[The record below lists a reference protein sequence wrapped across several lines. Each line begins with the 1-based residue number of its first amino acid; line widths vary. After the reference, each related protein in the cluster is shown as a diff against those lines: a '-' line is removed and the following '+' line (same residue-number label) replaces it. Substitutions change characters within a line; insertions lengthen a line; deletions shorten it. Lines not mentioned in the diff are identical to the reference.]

1 MNYSTLQE
9 AYNIDTFEK
18 KPKPSHKSR
27 NPNGG
32 SGGTNTPSPSSSSS
46 NTSPAF
52 VESSKLAL
60 SSCSPLQ
67 APTYNIPISND
78 CKREHEAAMN
88 VYTSANNNLSN
99 MMNTIPS
106 SVSGVSGVSDGFANF
121 DNSANAANAANA
133 ANTANPIS
141 SFNANI
147 NNSQPLPPS
156 QQQQSSSSALLP
168 AQNQFQQGNNQFQP
182 AQNLFNGLKGSNNV
196 MPYYDE
202 DLEQY
207 FNISNL
213 NDEVKYNPNDNSKIN
228 PYMPNN
234 NKQSYTNNDTAEYT
248 NSNTSIKNGNN
259 LLNNSSYNLTTEE
272 KKSAEEAIA
281 YLKSIEDKINGSNGI
296 ASGYNRNTVAD
307 PVIPAVNTGP
317 VGFKTPA
324 PVKDAKDIKDAKDAK
339 DAKTGGAD
347 NYIYNAIFNISIL
360 LVIGIAVIL
369 LCDQIVELSINIGMK
384 RTINILEPFIRAH
397 AAAQAA
403 AAQAAAAQ
411 AAAAQQMN

>member
-27 NPNGG
+27 NGTSG
-32 SGGTNTPSPSSSSS
+32 SGANTPSSSS

-52 VESSKLAL
+52 VETSKLAL

-106 SVSGVSGVSDGFANF
+106 SVSSGGSGVSGNDGFTNF
-121 DNSANAANAANA
+121 ENSANNS
-133 ANTANPIS
+133 TNPIN

-147 NNSQPLPPS
+147 NNSQPLP
-156 QQQQSSSSALLP
+156 QQQSSSFSLQP
-168 AQNQFQQGNNQFQP
+168 AQNQYQQG
-182 AQNLFNGLKGSNNV
+182 QNLFNGLKGSNNV

-228 PYMPNN
+228 SYMPNN

-281 YLKSIEDKINGSNGI
+281 YLKSIEDKINGSNGV
-296 ASGYNRNTVAD
+296 ASGYNRNTIAD
-307 PVIPAVNTGP
+307 PVIPVVNTGP
-317 VGFKTPA
+317 VGFKTPTPA
-324 PVKDAKDIKDAKDAK
+324 ASAASPTVPVSAKDAK
-339 DAKTGGAD
+339 AATPAD

-360 LVIGIAVIL
+360 LVIGIAIIL

-403 AAQAAAAQ
+403 AAAQ
-411 AAAAQQMN
+411 AQQMN

>member
-18 KPKPSHKSR
+18 KPKSSHKSK
-27 NPNGG
+27 NASG
-32 SGGTNTPSPSSSSS
+32 SSNAGNSSNANQSSS
-46 NTSPAF
+46 NNNPAF
-52 VESSKLAL
+52 VETSKLAL

-78 CKREHEAAMN
+78 CKREHDEAMN
-88 VYTSANNNLSN
+88 VYTNANNNMAN

-106 SVSGVSGVSDGFANF
+106 SASGNGNDSFANF
-121 DNSANAANAANA
+121 DSSQNSASS
-133 ANTANPIS
+133 IS
-141 SFNANI
+141 SFSANI
-147 NNSQPLPPS
+147 NNSQPLT
-156 QQQQSSSSALLP
+156 QQQQQTSSQTPLL
-168 AQNQFQQGNNQFQP
+168 P
-182 AQNLFNGLKGSNNV
+182 AQNLFNGLKSSNNNV

-207 FNISNL
+207 FNINNL
-213 NDEVKYNPNDNSKIN
+213 NDEVKYNPNDNSKFN
-228 PYMPNN
+228 SYMPNN

-248 NSNTSIKNGNN
+248 NNNTSIKNGNN
-259 LLNNSSYNLTTEE
+259 LLNNSSYNLTAEE

-281 YLKSIEDKINGSNGI
+281 YLKSIEDKINGGNGV
-296 ASGYNRNTVAD
+296 ASGYNRNTIAD

-317 VGFKTPA
+317 AGFKTPVA
-324 PVKDAKDIKDAKDAK
+324 TAATAATATAIVPVKDT
-339 DAKTGGAD
+339 KTAPAAD

-360 LVIGIAVIL
+360 LVIGIAIIL

-384 RTINILEPFIRAH
+384 RTINILEPFIKAH
-397 AAAQAA
+397 VAAQ
-403 AAQAAAAQ
+403 AAAQ

>member
-18 KPKPSHKSR
+18 KSKPSNKSR

-32 SGGTNTPSPSSSSS
+32 LAGGLAGGSNGSNAANAANA

-52 VESSKLAL
+52 VETSKLAL

-78 CKREHEAAMN
+78 CKREHEEAMN
-88 VYTSANNNLSN
+88 VYTNANNNMGNNMNAIPTSINNTQHFSNGTGSGSLSSPIN
-99 MMNTIPS
+99 ASNT
-106 SVSGVSGVSDGFANF
+106 G
-121 DNSANAANAANA
+121 
-133 ANTANPIS
+133 NPNIIS
-141 SFNANI
+141 NPNNAN
-147 NNSQPLPPS
+147 NLQLSQS
-156 QQQQSSSSALLP
+156 QQSQQAPLL
-168 AQNQFQQGNNQFQP
+168 P
-182 AQNLFNGLKGSNNV
+182 AQNLFNNSNDNV

-213 NDEVKYNPNDNSKIN
+213 NDEVKYNPNNPNNSSSNTKY

-248 NSNTSIKNGNN
+248 NNNTLIKNGNN
-259 LLNNSSYNLTTEE
+259 LLNNSSYNLTPEE
-272 KKSAEEAIA
+272 KKSAEEAMA
-281 YLKSIEDKINGSNGI
+281 YLKSIEEKINGGSGSGGSL
-296 ASGYNRNTVAD
+296 ASGYNRNTIAD
-307 PVIPAVNTGP
+307 PVAPTVNTGP
-317 VGFKTPA
+317 VGFKTPEKPVAPPLPVA
-324 PVKDAKDIKDAKDAK
+324 PVVPLAKNES
-339 DAKTGGAD
+339 

-360 LVIGIAVIL
+360 LIIGIAIIL
-369 LCDQIVELSINIGMK
+369 LCDQIVELSIHIGMK

-397 AAAQAA
+397 AAAQQAA
-403 AAQAAAAQ
+403 QQAAQAAQTQ
-411 AAAAQQMN
+411 AIA

>member
-18 KPKPSHKSR
+18 KARPSHKSR
-27 NPNGG
+27 NASVATGAGNGG
-32 SGGTNTPSPSSSSS
+32 NGSNGSNASQSSSSSS
-46 NTSPAF
+46 NNPSS
-52 VESSKLAL
+52 VETSKLAL

-88 VYTSANNNLSN
+88 VYTSANNNMAN

-106 SVSGVSGVSDGFANF
+106 SASASSSASGAGTGANIDTF
-121 DNSANAANAANA
+121 GNNSANPINSFS
-133 ANTANPIS
+133 ANT
-141 SFNANI
+141 
-147 NNSQPLPPS
+147 NNSLPLTQS
-156 QQQQSSSSALLP
+156 QQQTSQSSLL
-168 AQNQFQQGNNQFQP
+168 P
-182 AQNLFNGLKGSNNV
+182 AQNLFNGNNNV

-213 NDEVKYNPNDNSKIN
+213 NDEVHYNANNNTKIAS
-228 PYMPNN
+228 YLPNN

-248 NSNTSIKNGNN
+248 NNNTNIKNGNN

-281 YLKSIEDKINGSNGI
+281 YLKSIEDKINGNGV
-296 ASGYNRNTVAD
+296 ASGYNRNTIAD
-307 PVIPAVNTGP
+307 PVIPAINTGP
-317 VGFKTPA
+317 TGFKTPTPTPAVA
-324 PVKDAKDIKDAKDAK
+324 PVAPAVAPAPTKAAS
-339 DAKTGGAD
+339 AD

-360 LVIGIAVIL
+360 LIIGIAIIL

-384 RTINILEPFIRAH
+384 RTIHILEPFIRAH

-403 AAQAAAAQ
+403 AAAAAQ
-411 AAAAQQMN
+411 AQ

>member
-32 SGGTNTPSPSSSSS
+32 SGSGGSGGGTNTPSSSS

-106 SVSGVSGVSDGFANF
+106 TASGGNGSDGFANF
-121 DNSANAANAANA
+121 ENA
-133 ANTANPIS
+133 ANPIS

-156 QQQQSSSSALLP
+156 QQQQQQQQQQSSSSALQP
-168 AQNQFQQGNNQFQP
+168 AQNQ
-182 AQNLFNGLKGSNNV
+182 FNGLKGSNNV

-228 PYMPNN
+228 SYMPNN

-324 PVKDAKDIKDAKDAK
+324 PVKDAKDAK
-339 DAKTGGAD
+339 DAKTGGASAASAASAGD

-403 AAQAAAAQ
+403 AQAAAAAQ
-411 AAAAQQMN
+411 AQQMN

>member
-18 KPKPSHKSR
+18 KARPSHKSR
-27 NPNGG
+27 NASVATGAGNGG
-32 SGGTNTPSPSSSSS
+32 SNASQSSSSSS
-46 NTSPAF
+46 NNPSS
-52 VESSKLAL
+52 VETSKLAL

-88 VYTSANNNLSN
+88 VYTSANNNMAN

-106 SVSGVSGVSDGFANF
+106 SASASSTTSGANIDTF
-121 DNSANAANAANA
+121 GNNSANPINSFS
-133 ANTANPIS
+133 ANT
-141 SFNANI
+141 
-147 NNSQPLPPS
+147 NNSLPLTQS
-156 QQQQSSSSALLP
+156 QQQTSQSSLL
-168 AQNQFQQGNNQFQP
+168 P
-182 AQNLFNGLKGSNNV
+182 AQNLFNGNNNV

-213 NDEVKYNPNDNSKIN
+213 NDEVHYNANNNTKIAS
-228 PYMPNN
+228 YLPNN

-248 NSNTSIKNGNN
+248 NNNTNIKNGNN

-281 YLKSIEDKINGSNGI
+281 YLKSIEDKINGNGV

-307 PVIPAVNTGP
+307 PVIPAINTGP
-317 VGFKTPA
+317 AGFKTPTPTPTPAVA
-324 PVKDAKDIKDAKDAK
+324 PVAPAVAP
-339 DAKTGGAD
+339 APTKTASAD

-360 LVIGIAVIL
+360 LIIGIAIIL

-384 RTINILEPFIRAH
+384 RTIHILEPFIRAH

-403 AAQAAAAQ
+403 AAAAAQ
-411 AAAAQQMN
+411 AQ

>member
-18 KPKPSHKSR
+18 KSKPSNKSR

-32 SGGTNTPSPSSSSS
+32 LAGGSNGANA

-52 VESSKLAL
+52 VETSKLAL

-78 CKREHEAAMN
+78 CKREHEEAMN
-88 VYTSANNNLSN
+88 VYTNANNNMGNNMNAIPTSINNTQHFSN
-99 MMNTIPS
+99 GTVPINASNTGNPNIISNPS
-106 SVSGVSGVSDGFANF
+106 
-121 DNSANAANAANA
+121 
-133 ANTANPIS
+133 
-141 SFNANI
+141 NAN
-147 NNSQPLPPS
+147 NLQVSQS
-156 QQQQSSSSALLP
+156 QQSQQAPLL
-168 AQNQFQQGNNQFQP
+168 P
-182 AQNLFNGLKGSNNV
+182 AQNLFNNSNDNV

-213 NDEVKYNPNDNSKIN
+213 NDEVKYNANNPNNNASNTKY

-248 NSNTSIKNGNN
+248 NNNTLIKNGNN
-259 LLNNSSYNLTTEE
+259 LLNNSSYNLTPEE
-272 KKSAEEAIA
+272 KKSAEEAMA
-281 YLKSIEDKINGSNGI
+281 YLKSIEEKINGGSGGSL
-296 ASGYNRNTVAD
+296 ASGYNRNTIAD
-307 PVIPAVNTGP
+307 PVAPTVNTGP
-317 VGFKTPA
+317 AGFKTPEK
-324 PVKDAKDIKDAKDAK
+324 PVPIPLPIVPLAKNES
-339 DAKTGGAD
+339 

-360 LVIGIAVIL
+360 LIIGIAIIL
-369 LCDQIVELSINIGMK
+369 LCDQIVELSIHIGMK

-403 AAQAAAAQ
+403 AQQAAQ
-411 AAAAQQMN
+411 AAQTQAIA

>member
-18 KPKPSHKSR
+18 KARPSHKSR
-27 NPNGG
+27 NASVATGGVNG
-32 SGGTNTPSPSSSSS
+32 SGVNGSQSSSSSS
-46 NTSPAF
+46 NNPSS
-52 VESSKLAL
+52 VETSKLAL

-88 VYTSANNNLSN
+88 VYTSANNNMAN

-106 SVSGVSGVSDGFANF
+106 SVSTASSVSGTSGAGTSANIDTF
-121 DNSANAANAANA
+121 GNNSANPINSFS
-133 ANTANPIS
+133 ANT
-141 SFNANI
+141 
-147 NNSQPLPPS
+147 NNSLPLTQS
-156 QQQQSSSSALLP
+156 QQQSSQSSLL
-168 AQNQFQQGNNQFQP
+168 P
-182 AQNLFNGLKGSNNV
+182 AQNLFNGNNNV

-213 NDEVKYNPNDNSKIN
+213 NDEVHYNANNNTKIAS
-228 PYMPNN
+228 YLPNN

-248 NSNTSIKNGNN
+248 NNNTSIKNGNN

-281 YLKSIEDKINGSNGI
+281 YLKSIEDKINGNGV

-307 PVIPAVNTGP
+307 PVIPAINTGP
-317 VGFKTPA
+317 AGFKTPTPTPAVAPSPPAVA
-324 PVKDAKDIKDAKDAK
+324 PVPAKAAS
-339 DAKTGGAD
+339 AD

-360 LVIGIAVIL
+360 LIIGIAIIL
-369 LCDQIVELSINIGMK
+369 LCDQIVELSIHIGMK
-384 RTINILEPFIRAH
+384 RTIHILEPFIRAH

-403 AAQAAAAQ
+403 AAQAQ
-411 AAAAQQMN
+411 

>member
-18 KPKPSHKSR
+18 KSKPSNKSR

-32 SGGTNTPSPSSSSS
+32 LAGGAGGSNGSNAANA

-52 VESSKLAL
+52 VETSKLAL

-78 CKREHEAAMN
+78 CKREHEEAMN
-88 VYTSANNNLSN
+88 VYTNANNNMGNNMNAIPTSINNTQHFSN
-99 MMNTIPS
+99 GTGGGAPINASNTGNPNIISNPS
-106 SVSGVSGVSDGFANF
+106 
-121 DNSANAANAANA
+121 
-133 ANTANPIS
+133 
-141 SFNANI
+141 NAN
-147 NNSQPLPPS
+147 NLQLSQS
-156 QQQQSSSSALLP
+156 QQSQQAPLL
-168 AQNQFQQGNNQFQP
+168 P
-182 AQNLFNGLKGSNNV
+182 AQNLFNNSNDNV

-213 NDEVKYNPNDNSKIN
+213 NDEVKYNPNNPNNPNNASSNTKY

-248 NSNTSIKNGNN
+248 NNNTLIKNGNN
-259 LLNNSSYNLTTEE
+259 LLNNSSYNLTPEE
-272 KKSAEEAIA
+272 KKSAEEAMA
-281 YLKSIEDKINGSNGI
+281 YLKSIEEKINGGSGSGGSLAN
-296 ASGYNRNTVAD
+296 GYNRNTIAD
-307 PVIPAVNTGP
+307 PVAPTVNTGP
-317 VGFKTPA
+317 AGFKTPEKPVAPPLPVA
-324 PVKDAKDIKDAKDAK
+324 PVVPLAKNES
-339 DAKTGGAD
+339 

-360 LVIGIAVIL
+360 LIIGIAIIL
-369 LCDQIVELSINIGMK
+369 LCDQIVELSIHIGMK

-403 AAQAAAAQ
+403 AQQAAQVQ
-411 AAAAQQMN
+411 AIA

>member
-18 KPKPSHKSR
+18 KPRPSHKSR
-27 NPNGG
+27 NASVATGG
-32 SGGTNTPSPSSSSS
+32 SNGSGVNGVNASQSSSSSS
-46 NTSPAF
+46 NNPSS
-52 VESSKLAL
+52 VETSKLAL

-88 VYTSANNNLSN
+88 VYTSANNNMAN

-106 SVSGVSGVSDGFANF
+106 AASSVSGANIDTF
-121 DNSANAANAANA
+121 GNNSTNPINSFSAN
-133 ANTANPIS
+133 T
-141 SFNANI
+141 
-147 NNSQPLPPS
+147 NNSLPLTQS
-156 QQQQSSSSALLP
+156 QQQSSQSSLL
-168 AQNQFQQGNNQFQP
+168 P
-182 AQNLFNGLKGSNNV
+182 AQNLFNGNNNV

-213 NDEVKYNPNDNSKIN
+213 NDEVHYNANNNTKIAS
-228 PYMPNN
+228 YLPNN

-248 NSNTSIKNGNN
+248 NNNTSIKNGNN

-281 YLKSIEDKINGSNGI
+281 YLKSIEDKINGNGV

-307 PVIPAVNTGP
+307 PVIPAINTGP
-317 VGFKTPA
+317 AGFKTPTATPAVATATPAIATA
-324 PVKDAKDIKDAKDAK
+324 P
-339 DAKTGGAD
+339 AKTASAD

-360 LVIGIAVIL
+360 LIIGIAIIL
-369 LCDQIVELSINIGMK
+369 LCDQIVELSIHIGMK
-384 RTINILEPFIRAH
+384 RTIHILEPFIRAH

-403 AAQAAAAQ
+403 AAAAAQ
-411 AAAAQQMN
+411 AQ